1 MTVDEE
7 PEATAATKPSGPA
20 AAAIVAAGIGAL
32 ALGLMVTMAEL
43 GQSYADLLRFDQNYG
58 LGTGVGPLSGKV
70 IIAVVAFLASWA
82 ILGLMWRGREISVPK
97 AFIATLVLVGLG
109 FALTFPPVF
118 VLFAPA
124 E

>member
-1 MTVDEE
+1 MTVHEE
-7 PEATAATKPSGPA
+7 QDATAATKPSGPA
-20 AAAIVAAGIGAL
+20 AAAIVAAGIGSL
-32 ALGLMVTMAEL
+32 VLGVVVTIAEL
-43 GQSYADLLRFDQNYG
+43 GQSYRDFLSFDRNYG
-58 LGTGVGPLSGKV
+58 LGAGVGPLSGKV
-70 IIAVVAFLASWA
+70 VIAVVAFIVSWA
-82 ILGLMWRGREISVPK
+82 ILGFLWRGREISVPK